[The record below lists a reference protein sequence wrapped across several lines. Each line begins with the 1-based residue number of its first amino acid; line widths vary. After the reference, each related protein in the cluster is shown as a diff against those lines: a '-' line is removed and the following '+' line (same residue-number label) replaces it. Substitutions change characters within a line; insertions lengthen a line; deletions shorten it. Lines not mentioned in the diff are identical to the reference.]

1 MAEKQDR
8 GRLFMKKRL
17 KKKWILLAVIVAVVA
32 LLDGLASN
40 INLLDRAIVV
50 GLGIDEEN
58 GDTVISAQ
66 VIIPKNGS
74 SASEG
79 NDFVVYTSRGDTFQK
94 AVENLSYAVGLK
106 ASFAHTNVV
115 ILGDG
120 FLKSG
125 RTDVLEFLVTSDIV
139 TDKTLLVASA
149 GDAKDLLAV
158 QMPINEVASY
168 HLTEIL
174 QSNRKE
180 AGQNTSSLK
189 SYFEDIYKVGQ
200 TACLPLVFL
209 RKSEFG
215 MLGQSADSEK
225 TKLLDVSHVV
235 VTNAEGYLVRLGRRQ
250 SAALSYTTQKLNAGS
265 LSYIGDYGI
274 KKEAVILRTDCEKKA
289 LSYDEVE
296 IKLDFSVRP
305 AEKYFVR
312 PDATAD
318 GISDEEEEQICADI
332 ISAVADCFEVCKYFD
347 ADVFHAGEELY
358 RTFGEEWRLSR
369 EKNYLSDLNLRITVN
384 INVK

>member
-1 MAEKQDR
+1 
-8 GRLFMKKRL
+8 MKRRL

-32 LLDGLASN
+32 LLDGLSSN
-40 INLLDRAIVV
+40 VNLLDRAIVV
-50 GLGIDEEN
+50 GVSIDFED
-58 GDTVISAQ
+58 GDTVLGAQ

-79 NDFVVYTSRGDTFQK
+79 NDFVVYSSRGKTFQK
-94 AVENLSYAVGLK
+94 AVENLSYAIGLK

-115 ILGDG
+115 ILGDS

-125 RTDVLEFLVTSDIV
+125 RTDVLRFLVTSDIV
-139 TDKTLLVASA
+139 TDNTLLVASA
-149 GDAKDLLAV
+149 GDAKDLLSV

-180 AGQNTSSLK
+180 AGQNPSSLK
-189 SYFEDIYKVGQ
+189 TYFEDIYKTGN

-209 RKSEFG
+209 RESEFG
-215 MLGQSADSEK
+215 LLGQSSDGEK

-235 VTNAEGYLVRLGRRQ
+235 VTNSEGYLVRLGRRQ

-265 LSYIGDYGI
+265 LAYVGDDGTE
-274 KKEAVILRTDCEKKA
+274 KEAVILRTDCKKRA
-289 LSYDEVE
+289 VSYDEVE
-296 IKLDFSVRP
+296 IRLDFSVRP
-305 AEKYFVR
+305 AEKYYVR
-312 PDATAD
+312 PDGGSE
-318 GISDEEEEQICADI
+318 GISAGEEERIRADI
-332 ISAVADCFEVCKYFD
+332 ISAVADCFEVCKYYD

-358 RTFGEEWRLSR
+358 RRFGEDWRLAR
-369 EKNYLSDLNLRITVN
+369 GETYLDDLKLKITVDLN
-384 INVK
+384 VK

>member
-1 MAEKQDR
+1 
-8 GRLFMKKRL
+8 MKKRL
-17 KKKWILLAVIVAVVA
+17 KKKWIVLAVIVAVVA
-32 LLDGLASN
+32 LLDGLSSN
-40 INLLDRAIVV
+40 VNLLDRAIVV
-50 GLGIDEEN
+50 GLGIDDEN
-58 GDTVISAQ
+58 GDVVLSAQ
-66 VIIPKNGS
+66 VIIPKNGA

-79 NDFVVYTSRGDTFQK
+79 NDFVVYSSKGDTFQK
-94 AVENLSYAVGLK
+94 AVENLSYTVGLK

-115 ILGDG
+115 ILGDA

-125 RTDVLEFLVTSDIV
+125 RTDVLDFLVTSDLV
-139 TDKTLLVASA
+139 TDNTLLVASA
-149 GDAKDLLAV
+149 GDAKELLSV

-189 SYFEDIYKVGQ
+189 AYFEDIYKVGK

-209 RKSEFG
+209 RESEFG
-215 MLGQSADSEK
+215 MLGQNADGEK

-265 LSYIGDYGI
+265 LSYAGDDGI
-274 KKEAVILRTDCEKKA
+274 EKEAVILRTDCEKKA
-289 LSYDEVE
+289 ISYDEVE
-296 IKLDFSVRP
+296 IKLNFSVRP

-312 PDATAD
+312 PDAGSD
-318 GISDEEEEQICADI
+318 GISAKEEEQIRADI
-332 ISAVADCFEVCKYFD
+332 ISAVADCFEVCKYYD

-358 RTFGEEWRLSR
+358 RRFGEEWMLSCG
-369 EKNYLSDLNLRITVN
+369 KTYLNGLKLRITVDL
-384 INVK
+384 NVK